1 MFSGVYSFSAWARTS
16 GFSFRWF
23 HPRKTRNHS
32 SRSCNIGQNRESDIS
47 SALPEIARLRKSQI
61 RSSSQAFPDLSRSL
75 AREPWWQRALR
86 ESRAVSLA
94 AAQDRY
100 RGTRPDITLLMRV
113 SARVPHRPRRSCCP
127 TVCRRCQT
135 FRRVLWGR
143 RLPSH
148 DTALAASRS
157 RT

>member
-1 MFSGVYSFSAWARTS
+1 MAKKKFWLLRFFISGERHS
-16 GFSFRWF
+16 GFTQG
-23 HPRKTRNHS
+23 TRNLTDHPAILVKTV
-32 SRSCNIGQNRESDIS
+32 RDIS
-47 SALPEIARLRKSQI
+47 SALPEIARLRKSQT
-61 RSSSQAFPDLSRSL
+61 RSSSQAFPISRDLSLVSHGGSGLFANRGQS
-75 AREPWWQRALR
+75 A
-86 ESRAVSLA
+86 SRLY
-94 AAQDRY
+94 RIGY